1 MKLQG
6 RTLLIA
12 GGAFLS
18 IVLLAASFAVGSW
31 MPGDDAAAQDVP
43 ESGDTRSVDV
53 NGTGEVSVSP
63 DTGMVRLGV
72 QVTNENADAALEEAN
87 QTIDAV
93 TAAIQ
98 ELGIEEDDITTGSF
112 SIWPEYDYENDRQE
126 VVGYRVN
133 HIVSVKVR
141 DIGLTG
147 DVVSTGVDAGANS
160 VETVSFIVEDN
171 SAALDQARELA
182 FENARQKG
190 EKLAG
195 LAESSLG
202 PVINISEQTYTPG
215 PVQRD
220 IPEEEAADQDAGSVP
235 FNPEDTIVSV
245 DIQVSWELQ

>member
-1 MKLQG
+1 MRLQG
-6 RTLLIA
+6 RKLLIA

-18 IVLLAASFAVGSW
+18 IVLLAASFAVGGW
-31 MPGDDAAAQDVP
+31 MTGDDAAAQDEP

-72 QVTNENADAALEEAN
+72 QVTNEDADAALEEAN

-126 VVGYRVN
+126 VIGYRVN
-133 HIVSVKVR
+133 HTVSVTVQ
-141 DIGLTG
+141 DIGMTG
-147 DVVSTGVDAGANS
+147 DVVSTGVNAGANS
-160 VETVSFIVEDN
+160 VESVSFIVEDDTE
-171 SAALDQARELA
+171 AVDQARERA
-182 FENARQKG
+182 FANAQEKA
-190 EKLAG
+190 EKLAELSG
-195 LAESSLG
+195 GGLG
-202 PVINISEQTYTPG
+202 PVINISEQTHTPG
-215 PVQRD
+215 PVQGEVTED
-220 IPEEEAADQDAGSVP
+220 EAADGDARSVP